1 MAKVVY
7 SDRHLTDTG
16 WVAGTERLD
25 DGKLT
30 LVSPPSDTA
39 MTVRYSVPL
48 HRPPFVTTQWKT
60 DKADRLAEL
69 IEKFGELPE
78 DLRDLESEAE
88 ASAVGEDA

>member
-7 SDRHLTDTG
+7 SDRHLTESG
-16 WVAGTERLD
+16 WTAGTERWD

-60 DKADRLAEL
+60 DKSERLNEL
-69 IEKFGELPE
+69 LGKYGELPE
-78 DLRDLESEAE
+78 DLRDLESPQD
-88 ASAVGEDA
+88 EDA

>member
-7 SDRHLTDTG
+7 SDRHLTDAG
-16 WVAGTERLD
+16 WVAGTERWD

-30 LVSPPSDTA
+30 LVSPPTDTA

-60 DKADRLAEL
+60 DKSDRLSEL
-69 IEKFGELPE
+69 FDKYGELPE
-78 DLRDLESEAE
+78 DLRDLEQPSDDDD
-88 ASAVGEDA
+88 SDG

>member
-7 SDRHLTDTG
+7 SDRHLTETG
-16 WVAGTERLD
+16 WASGTERWD

-60 DKADRLAEL
+60 DKVDRLNEL
-69 IEKFGELPE
+69 MKKFGELPE
-78 DLRDLESEAE
+78 DLRDLESAQEEAE
-88 ASAVGEDA
+88 DS